1 MEIKNVLSKVF
12 LWMFLGLLVTFGT
25 GYYISTNENMVY
37 NIFSGGMYFFL
48 VILELILVIVLSAR
62 IRKMNPMT
70 AKIMFLLYSFVTGVT
85 FAAIFIEFKLESIM
99 FVFLVT
105 AIVFGIFALIGH
117 YTKLDLTKIGTFLL
131 MALLGIIICII
142 INIFLNSE
150 TFDIVISCVSVVVF
164 LGFTAYDVQKI
175 KLLSYN
181 FENEDNLAI
190 IGALELYLDFINIFL
205 DLLRLFGDSKD

>member
-48 VILELILVIVLSAR
+48 VILELVLVIVLSAR